1 MSPSPPLAPPR
12 DLSSKSAQ
20 IPVVLCSGDARRRFA
35 VVGVVL
41 QIPRREGSY
50 STMVHFLLFVYLV
63 LRLSEILKLTQKL
76 SYFHKGPLEFAL
88 NLSII
93 QITQANIQNLQPW
106 SLVS

>member
-1 MSPSPPLAPPR
+1 MASMSPSPPLAPPR

-20 IPVVLCSGDARRRFA
+20 IPVVLCSGEARRRFA

-50 STMVHFLLFVYLV
+50 STMVHFLLFAHLV
-63 LRLSEILKLTQKL
+63 LRLS
-76 SYFHKGPLEFAL
+76 
-88 NLSII
+88 
-93 QITQANIQNLQPW
+93 PW